1 MRVVQVAP
9 SFYPSKGGV
18 ETHVWQVSKELIQL
32 GHQVSVLTLD
42 SASLN
47 LKLLQLKLL
56 KNQELKLAQIT
67 PVLPKLPVQTQLR
80 SLAYKLFLWRQ
91 VIKLVSTLRSYD
103 VIQVH
108 DVAWW
113 LLPIWPFFKKKIF
126 ITFHGWEGV
135 YPVPK
140 KNIYQRRFFS
150 RLARG
155 VIHVGTF
162 IQKFY
167 GDRPDLVIYGGTSVD
182 NLKFRIK
189 NLRFKIEN
197 VVFVGR
203 LEKENELKKHLEF
216 VKLLKN
222 KYPNL
227 NVIWVGDG
235 RYRQRCQSLG
245 QVTGMVGESTLA
257 DYLKPADLVL
267 ASSYLSILKA
277 LVYGK
282 LVVAFY
288 GHRLKESYLKDSPM
302 AKYMLVSDS
311 PKQVISWLAKESAL
325 PDLDQTREWAKKQTW
340 GKVAKEYLRLWYGG
354 REGGR

>member
-1 MRVVQVAP
+1 MRVVQVTP

-18 ETHVWQVSKELIQL
+18 ETHVWQVSKELIWL

-42 SASLN
+42 SASLS
-47 LKLLQLKLL
+47 LKLFQLELF
-56 KNQELKLAQIT
+56 KNQELKPTQIT
-67 PVLPKLPVQTQLR
+67 PVLPKLPAQTQLR
-80 SLAYKLFLWRQ
+80 SLTYKLSLWRQ
-91 VIKLVSTLRSYD
+91 MIKLASDLRSYD

-126 ITFHGWEGV
+126 ITFHGWEGI

-150 RLARG
+150 RLAKG
-155 VIHVGTF
+155 VVHVGAF

-167 GDRPDLVIYGGTSVD
+167 GDKPDLVIYGGADRVD
-182 NLKFRIK
+182 LKFRIQ
-189 NLRFKIEN
+189 NLKFKINN

-203 LEKENELKKHLEF
+203 LEKENEIKKYLEF

-222 KYPNL
+222 KHPDL
-227 NVIWVGDG
+227 NVTWVGDG
-235 RYRQRCQSLG
+235 QYRRRCQSLG
-245 QVTGMVGESTLA
+245 QVTGMVSESTLA

-277 LVYGK
+277 LAYGK

-288 GHRLKESYLKDSPM
+288 SHRLKESYLKDSPM
-302 AKYMLVSDS
+302 ARYMLVSDS
-311 PKQVISWLAKESAL
+311 PKQGISWLVKKSAL
-325 PDLDQTREWAKKQTW
+325 PDLDQACEWAKKQTW
-340 GKVAKEYLRLWYGG
+340 GKVAKAYVKLWN
-354 REGGR
+354 EN